1 MKFPKLIFFIVLTSL
16 IFVACSPAKTTKIDT
31 VKQTTPSGCLTPEPK
46 GDETCLETNP
56 TVPSPISTPMLVPTL
71 SSPLAQTQKQQ
82 DISDVSKTDSQGAVI
97 VDIKPLNLDQPGDTL
112 LFDVSMN
119 THSVDLSMDLVQ
131 LSTLTTDTGITVSAN
146 KWDGP
151 RGGHHVEGQLSFPDT
166 LDGKNLLDGANSIT
180 ITIKDVDAVA
190 RTFTWQL
197 PG

>member
-1 MKFPKLIFFIVLTSL
+1 MKLHIFIFFIVLTSL
-16 IFVACSPAKTTKIDT
+16 LLAACSPAKETKIYSI
-31 VKQTTPSGCLTPEPK
+31 KQSTPTSCLSPDPN
-46 GDETCLETNP
+46 GVETCLETNP

-71 SSPLAQTQKQQ
+71 SSTLAQTQKKQ
-82 DISDVSKTDSQGAVI
+82 DTSDASLTDNQGAVI

-131 LSTLTTDTGITVSAN
+131 LSTLTTDAGITVSAN
-146 KWDGP
+146 KWEGP
-151 RGGHHVEGQLSFPDT
+151 TGGHHVEGQLSFPDT
-166 LDGKNLLDGANSIT
+166 LDGKKLLDGANSIT
-180 ITIKDVDAVA
+180 ITIKDVDAVV